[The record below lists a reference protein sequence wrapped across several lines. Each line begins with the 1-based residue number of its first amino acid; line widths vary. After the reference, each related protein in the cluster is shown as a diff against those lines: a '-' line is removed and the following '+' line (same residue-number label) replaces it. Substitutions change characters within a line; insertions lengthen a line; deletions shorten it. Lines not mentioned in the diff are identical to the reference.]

1 MEKFLYELTMIFF
14 SSCAVIYG
22 LMHEVIY
29 VLTKVYILIYTE
41 SLEHNHMGNQF
52 ILGLFIILKN
62 K

>member
-14 SSCAVIYG
+14 GSCAVIYG

-29 VLTKVYILIYTE
+29 VLTKVCVLIYTE
-41 SLEHNHMGNQF
+41 SLEHSHMGNQF
-52 ILGLFIILKN
+52 ILSFFVILKT